1 MRLQN
6 LHYALMFSGFIV
18 ILSTV
23 PAPDAAAADIQLR
36 VTPRTHIAPS
46 ANAQPVTQSWQM
58 EYAATA
64 KTLEEADAV
73 VRRLDMHQRK
83 LKQLAIQLHSVGG
96 DEQMAK
102 LQLQDLLQKQQQL
115 VQIMNNV
122 SRQLRDTQM
131 GMVRNMED

>member
-6 LHYALMFSGFIV
+6 LHYALLFSSFIV
-18 ILSTV
+18 ISSTV
-23 PAPDAAAADIQLR
+23 PAPNAAAADTRLGL
-36 VTPRTHIAPS
+36 TPHTHITPS

-83 LKQLAIQLHSVGG
+83 LKQLAKQLHTVGG
-96 DEQMAK
+96 DEQKAK
-102 LQLQDLLQKQQQL
+102 LQLQDLLQKQQQ
-115 VQIMNNV
+115 VMQTMSNV
-122 SRQLRDTQM
+122 SRQLHDTQM
-131 GMVRNMED
+131 GIVRNMRD